1 MSDPHHGVDPI
12 AQLRHD
18 LRTPVNQILGYSE
31 MLEEDAEADGH
42 SAYVSDLK
50 KIQSASRQLLSLIN
64 TKIVQESLGSLQ
76 TPATPDPAA
85 PPPAPA
91 PRWTAPPEDPA
102 ETALTRFEGIVLAVD
117 DNQSNLDVLQRRLER
132 HGLTVVTAVNGRQAL
147 EKIAAQPFD
156 LVLLDLI
163 MPELDGYQV
172 LQELKNDPL
181 HRHLPVIMISALDE
195 LDSVIRCIESGAED
209 YLPKPFNPTLL
220 RARISACLEKKA
232 LRDAEQRHL
241 QTIEETK
248 KRLDGE
254 LAEAAHYVRSI
265 LPEPTTTPLPIDWKY
280 QPSTELGG
288 DAFGYHWIDDEH
300 FAIYLLDV
308 CGHGV
313 GASLLSVTAIN
324 VIRSGSL
331 PKTDF
336 RDPGAVLSALN
347 TAFPMEKQ
355 NNMYFT
361 IWYGVYH
368 APTRSLRHASGGHP
382 PALLLTP
389 DGNGG
394 QQCQRLRVPGLIV
407 GAMDDLVYQSQ
418 SCHLPPGSRLLV
430 LCDGCYEITCQD
442 GRMLEF
448 DEFAD
453 FMQKHGAE
461 PEGLERLEN
470 WVRELNGPGPLDDDF
485 SIVRIL
491 FYSWKPTSTSSCTTT
506 SAKSPQST
514 RPPPPGSKIAMSRC
528 PPPTSPTS
536 PSRNSP
542 PIASNTATPT
552 PSPTSSTS
560 NSPCSRMN

>member
-1 MSDPHHGVDPI
+1 MSEAPHGVDPV

-31 MLEEDAEADGH
+31 MLEEDAEAEGRTEC
-42 SAYVSDLK
+42 ASDLK
-50 KIQSASRQLLSLIN
+50 KIQAASRQLLALIN
-64 TKIVQESLGSLQ
+64 TKITPEALGTAGAAPPSA
-76 TPATPDPAA
+76 PAPSKSDRPETPAA
-85 PPPAPA
+85 PRWAQAPEAAEETAPA
-91 PRWTAPPEDPA
+91 
-102 ETALTRFEGIVLAVD
+102 RFEGTVLAVD

-132 HGLTVVTAVNGRQAL
+132 HGLSVVTAVNGREAL
-147 EKIAAQPFD
+147 EKVAAQAFD
-156 LVLLDLI
+156 LILLDII

-172 LQELKNDPL
+172 LLELKKDPG

-195 LDSVIRCIESGAED
+195 LDSVIRCIEAGAED

-220 RARISACLEKKA
+220 RARISACLEKKS

-241 QTIEETK
+241 RTIEETK
-248 KRLDGE
+248 QRLDGE

-265 LPEPTTTPLPIDWKY
+265 LPEPATDPLPIDWKY

-288 DAFGYHWIDDEH
+288 DAFGYHWIDPDH
-300 FAIYLLDV
+300 FAVYLLDV

-331 PKTDF
+331 PHTDF

-347 TAFPMEKQ
+347 VAFPMEKQ

-361 IWYGVYH
+361 IWYGVFH
-368 APTRSLRHASGGHP
+368 APSRTLRHASGGHP

-389 DGNGG
+389 DDTGG
-394 QQCQRLRVPGLIV
+394 QQCHRLRAPGLII
-407 GAMDDLVYQSQ
+407 GAMDDIVYQSH

-430 LCDGCYEITCQD
+430 LCDGCYEITRPD
-442 GRMLEF
+442 GRVLEF

-453 FMQKHGAE
+453 FMKQHGAE
-461 PEGLERLEN
+461 PDGLERLET
-470 WVRELNGPGPLDDDF
+470 WVRDLNGPGPLDDDF

-491 FYSWKPTSTSSCTTT
+491 F
-506 SAKSPQST
+506 
-514 RPPPPGSKIAMSRC
+514 
-528 PPPTSPTS
+528 
-536 PSRNSP
+536 
-542 PIASNTATPT
+542 
-552 PSPTSSTS
+552 
-560 NSPCSRMN
+560 